1 VKLSPHVHDRQDAV
15 LVRAPWHWSID
26 APACDIN
33 LGGGFMSKQ
42 AAQFLTRYFCLPLF
56 VCCLLSPLPVVD
68 AQEQREVGFE
78 VKNDKN
84 AKDAELT
91 LAHAVMCE
99 SVQNLRPINQ
109 AVTFSVSGGH
119 VYCLSTFKSV
129 PKTAIIY
136 HRWFRRNELSTQVK
150 LKVYPPYWTTY
161 SLIQLREEDKGPWHV
176 EISSENGKVF
186 EVLRFSI
193 TD

>member
-1 VKLSPHVHDRQDAV
+1 LVHSLPVCGFFLEGKTMFKQPRQPLTPFFCFA
-15 LVRAPWHWSID
+15 LVI
-26 APACDIN
+26 
-33 LGGGFMSKQ
+33 
-42 AAQFLTRYFCLPLF
+42 
-56 VCCLLSPLPVVD
+56 CCLLLPLPAVR
-68 AQEQREVGFE
+68 AQEKSEASFE
-78 VKNDKN
+78 VKNEKN
-84 AKDAELT
+84 TKDAELT

-119 VYCLSTFKSV
+119 VYCLSTFKAV
-129 PKTAIIY
+129 PKPGIVY

-150 LKVYPPYWTTY
+150 LKVYPPNWTTY

-176 EISSENGKVF
+176 EISTENGKPF

>member
-1 VKLSPHVHDRQDAV
+1 LDHGAP
-15 LVRAPWHWSID
+15 VRAFFLEGKPMLKQTVPPLNPFFYFGLLIYCLVLSL
-26 APACDIN
+26 PA
-33 LGGGFMSKQ
+33 
-42 AAQFLTRYFCLPLF
+42 
-56 VCCLLSPLPVVD
+56 VH
-68 AQEQREVGFE
+68 AQEKSEASLE
-78 VKNDKN
+78 VKNEKII
-84 AKDAELT
+84 KDAELS

-129 PKTAIIY
+129 PKPGIIY
-136 HRWFRRNELSTQVK
+136 HRWFRHNELSTQVK

-176 EISSENGKVF
+176 EISTENGKVF

>member
-1 VKLSPHVHDRQDAV
+1 VV
-15 LVRAPWHWSID
+15 LGAPGRGFLLE
-26 APACDIN
+26 ARPMMKQPAQ
-33 LGGGFMSKQ
+33 L
-42 AAQFLTRYFCLPLF
+42 LTPFFCFTFIL
-56 VCCLLSPLPVVD
+56 CCLLSPIAAVD
-68 AQEQREVGFE
+68 AQEKSDASFE
-78 VKNDKN
+78 VKNEKDT
-84 AKDAELT
+84 KDAELT

-129 PKTAIIY
+129 PKPGVIY

-176 EISSENGKVF
+176 EISTENGKLF